1 MLFYHCINSKIHRIA
16 LIFGALGGTI
26 YVVIRDYE
34 QWQDRPVVTS
44 LKVGAGVT
52 FHAFILSLKDSN
64 KQVKGTPFPSVT
76 ICTEGINMDAV
87 TDAVTRDFND
97 WLKLKKN
104 YTYLTAT
111 GNNTFTKEE
120 HSNNVKD
127 FLYESFSIS
136 PSYNINIEDIAL
148 AFSSPDPDK

>member
-1 MLFYHCINSKIHRIA
+1 M
-16 LIFGALGGTI
+16 
-26 YVVIRDYE
+26 
-34 QWQDRPVVTS
+34 VTS
-44 LKVGAGVT
+44 LKVGVGVT
-52 FHAFILSLKDSN
+52 SHSCSEYFKDSN

-97 WLKLKKN
+97 WLKVKKN

-120 HSNNVKD
+120 HNGNVKD
-127 FLYESFSIS
+127 FLHETFSIS
-136 PSYNINIEDIAL
+136 PSYNINIEDIVL
-148 AFSSPDPDK
+148 AFSSPIPER